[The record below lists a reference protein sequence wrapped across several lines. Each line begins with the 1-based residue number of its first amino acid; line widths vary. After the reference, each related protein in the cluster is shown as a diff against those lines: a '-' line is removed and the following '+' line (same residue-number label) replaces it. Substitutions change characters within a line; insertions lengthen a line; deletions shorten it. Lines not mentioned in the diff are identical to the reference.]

1 MNNEISAIGD
11 DMAKRKTYCILDKY
25 DQKWGKNEEEALQ
38 LWTENKRTTKNI
50 LSESIRIRTKYVV
63 NSLFIFDNL
72 GGYFNV

>member
-38 LWTENKRTTKNI
+38 L
-50 LSESIRIRTKYVV
+50 
-63 NSLFIFDNL
+63 
-72 GGYFNV
+72 